1 MRPVSRTSQAGETA
15 RARYPVMVYVH
26 GESFSYGSG
35 NALDGSVLASFGA
48 VVVVTL
54 NYRLGV
60 LGFLNSNL
68 EPVRAVANYGLLDI
82 VAALE
87 FVRLTVAAFGGDPT
101 NVTVFSHGAGAA
113 CINFLMTS
121 ASAPLGLLF
130 HRVILMSGSSL
141 SPWAL
146 LSNPLNATVQ
156 LAAGVNCT
164 ATQSALLPCL
174 RSRPLSALL
183 AAPVVAPRFLP
194 PFGPSL
200 DGIVINDELFT
211 RRASYAHRL
220 VSYRVLAGVTAAD
233 ADQQLSESQL
243 SDGVTAAQRDSTLR
257 TYVQNTY
264 SYHLNELVSVV
275 RHDYTDWS
283 RGQQPP
289 RRLRDQLV
297 HALSDAQYVAPVTR
311 TVDMYPD
318 DQNTYFY
325 VFNGGSDYSDGK
337 KAPRLSHG
345 SELPFVFGAP
355 LVYRLGYFSGPWTDE
370 QRALSETLMAFW
382 TNFAKSGD
390 PNKPKDVYVKGG
402 GDDRHRKIIWSPYEQ
417 MYKKYMA
424 LGRSPRV
431 LSHYRSQSVALWLRL
446 VPEIHRRGTTGL
458 PGAAHHQF
466 DEAGPP
472 PLYAGPVRSVPATWR
487 PLPPAVTTAASDT
500 NASAVL
506 DGSLGGGGG
515 PTEGA
520 PPAAAGPG
528 PGAGTFSAY
537 STALSVTVA
546 IGCSLLVL
554 NILILAGVYYQREKG
569 RAESRKRSENGPVCG
584 GTFHAVSSAGGE
596 RHSLKLEAGGPVRSS
611 GRSSMQ
617 AALPPAEFADLPPP
631 AVLDGVCSRS
641 VPRPPPPPRG
651 HSRPPD
657 EAPMLERHMMV
668 AATLPRNVS
677 RGALRSSGGSSSRCS
692 SQEQLSELR
701 V

>member
-1 MRPVSRTSQAGETA
+1 MERPPLLAMVPLLLALLTASGTAERGRAPQGKPSRVIRTRRGSVQGVEVHNGPRLPPVEAYLGLPYAAPPTRFMPPTSPPSWSGVRDGRYFRPVCPQQLPDLSNRTAALLTMPAERYERLLRLRQFLTDESEDCLFLNIYTPATGETA

-101 NVTVFSHGAGAA
+101 NVTVFGHGAGAA
-113 CINFLMTS
+113 CINFLMT
-121 ASAPLGLLF
+121 
-130 HRVILMSGSSL
+130 
-141 SPWAL
+141 
-146 LSNPLNATVQ
+146 NPLNATVQ

-174 RSRPLSALL
+174 RTQPLSALL

-337 KAPRLSHG
+337 KVSWLSAQT
-345 SELPFVFGAP
+345 F
-355 LVYRLGYFSGPWTDE
+355 
-370 QRALSETLMAFW
+370 
-382 TNFAKSGD
+382 
-390 PNKPKDVYVKGG
+390 
-402 GDDRHRKIIWSPYEQ
+402 
-417 MYKKYMA
+417 
-424 LGRSPRV
+424 
-431 LSHYRSQSVALWLRL
+431 
-446 VPEIHRRGTTGL
+446 
-458 PGAAHHQF
+458 
-466 DEAGPP
+466 
-472 PLYAGPVRSVPATWR
+472 LYTC
-487 PLPPAVTTAASDT
+487 
-500 NASAVL
+500 
-506 DGSLGGGGG
+506 
-515 PTEGA
+515 
-520 PPAAAGPG
+520 
-528 PGAGTFSAY
+528 
-537 STALSVTVA
+537 ALSV
-546 IGCSLLVL
+546 
-554 NILILAGVYYQREKG
+554 
-569 RAESRKRSENGPVCG
+569 
-584 GTFHAVSSAGGE
+584 SS
-596 RHSLKLEAGGPVRSS
+596 
-611 GRSSMQ
+611 
-617 AALPPAEFADLPPP
+617 
-631 AVLDGVCSRS
+631 
-641 VPRPPPPPRG
+641 
-651 HSRPPD
+651 
-657 EAPMLERHMMV
+657 
-668 AATLPRNVS
+668 
-677 RGALRSSGGSSSRCS
+677 
-692 SQEQLSELR
+692 
-701 V
+701 